1 MAPRAREHLPSETY
15 RRIQTRQL
23 LNLHGT
29 AEDIVS
35 LGLFL
40 ASDEA
45 RFITCE
51 IVSCDAG
58 NRMRGWR
65 G

>member
-1 MAPRAREHLPSETY
+1 MQPLK
-15 RRIQTRQL
+15 
-23 LNLHGT
+23 LHGT
-29 AEDIVS
+29 AQDIVS

-40 ASDEA
+40 ASDDA

-58 NRMRGWR
+58 NRLRGWR